1 MSTKLR
7 VIVCRVGQPPV
18 VEEIATGLK
27 PMQDIVGGYIED
39 VRLEGEYGGAGVDL
53 YCDEEFL
60 LKSYQPNRLIR
71 NDLAIHGDFFISAH
85 DEEGET
91 VTLTDAQ
98 LAKWLAVAKSWPIAI
113 QF

>member
-1 MSTKLR
+1 MSKLR
-7 VIVCRVGQPPV
+7 IIACRLGEEPK
-18 VEEIATGLK
+18 VEEMEPGLK
-27 PMQDIVGGYIED
+27 PMQDFVGGYIEA
-39 VRLEGEYGGAGVDL
+39 VRLSGEYGGAGVDL

-60 LKSYQPNRLIR
+60 LKSYAPNRLIR

-91 VTLTDAQ
+91 VGLTEAECEH
-98 LAKWLAVAKSWPIAI
+98 WLKVARAWPVAI